1 MDAEA
6 WEILVLP
13 VLAVIALGDSLAGF
27 SSLIS
32 RKLGLAS
39 GISIHVGLLLVS
51 AVILVTGVNRAFPF
65 VGFIN
70 SANPSEHW
78 FRYFVAPTILN
89 LEILL
94 VLCSVAIVMFISIRQ
109 RKGVLY
115 VLLSIASAF
124 IGSIGTIVWV
134 IRDGASNR
142 APELS
147 NEHGCVN

>member
-1 MDAEA
+1 MDPET
-6 WEILVLP
+6 WEILILP
-13 VLAVIALGDSLAGF
+13 VLAVIALGDSLAGL
-27 SSLIS
+27 SILIS

-39 GISIHVGLLLVS
+39 GISIHVGLLIVS
-51 AVILVTGVNRAFPF
+51 AVIIVTGVHRAFPF

-70 SANPSEHW
+70 SVNPSEHW

-89 LEILL
+89 LEILIA
-94 VLCSVAIVMFISIRQ
+94 LCSVAIVMFISIRQ

-134 IRDGASNR
+134 IRDSVTNR
-142 APELS
+142 TPELS
-147 NEHGCVN
+147 TEH

>member
-1 MDAEA
+1 MDPET
-6 WEILVLP
+6 WEILIVP
-13 VLAVIALGDSLAGF
+13 ALAVIALGDSLAGF
-27 SSLIS
+27 SILIS

-51 AVILVTGVNRAFPF
+51 AVIFVTGVHRAFPF
-65 VGFIN
+65 VGFIDYVD
-70 SANPSEHW
+70 PSEHW
-78 FRYFVAPTILN
+78 FSLFVAPTILN

-94 VLCSVAIVMFISIRQ
+94 VLCSVSIVMFISIRQ

-134 IRDGASNR
+134 IRDSVTNR
-142 APELS
+142 TPELN
-147 NEHGCVN
+147 NEH